1 VTDLS
6 SSGVLLPGIG
16 MGGYRSLFGLQSLGP
31 LRKVTLIAGQNNTGK
46 SNILR
51 FASLLLAQP
60 VPQFQWADE
69 PQPPG
74 PPLQLQMA
82 FPALTQESFERLNIP
97 DPASFISVFDSEV
110 FHPTDGDTVWLTYS
124 CEGANAGNRHWVLE
138 EQFLIDA
145 TTQASEGGLRPVVS
159 RASSALTG
167 TAGGPEGEDMR
178 RVLERIFPFAP
189 PAVETVGAFRQIV
202 EASPAE
208 VATPSVDDFSGRDLV
223 RRLARLANPSA
234 ERYAVDRARFDAIN
248 QFAQTVLEDRNVE
261 IRIAADQN
269 EIQVHQGSRVF
280 PLSSLGTGIHQVII
294 LATAATLLE
303 NTLVCIEEPEVFLHP
318 VLQRKL
324 VRYLSEVTTNQYLIA
339 THSAHMLDYERAC
352 VLHVTHDPGL
362 GTTVTRAQSLQAVA
376 DLCGDLGY
384 RPSDLIQA
392 NAVIWV
398 EGPSDRV
405 YMKHWLQMVAGDEF
419 IEGIHYS
426 VMFYGGSLLRYLTA
440 DDPSVA
446 DFISLRRLNRHS
458 AILIDSD
465 KKNSRARLGE
475 TKVRVMNEFARE
487 DMPGFAWVTDGRTI
501 ESYVPVETLAEAVGA
516 IHRRSSFEPPADK
529 WADPLQI
536 VNKEGMKVQA
546 DKVKIAR
553 DACERWPEGQLTAHL
568 RERVSE
574 VVDFIRTANG
584 SVGRLPHEPTRQ

>member
-1 VTDLS
+1 MTDLS
-6 SSGVLLPGIG
+6 PSGVLLPGIG

-51 FASLLLAQP
+51 FASLLLTTP

-74 PPLQLQMA
+74 PPLQLQLA
-82 FPALTQESFERLNIP
+82 YPLLTLERLESLNIS
-97 DPASFISVFDSEV
+97 DPASFMSVFDSKV
-110 FHPTDGDTVWLTYS
+110 FQPCDGDNVWLTYS
-124 CEGANAGNRHWVLE
+124 CEGAKAENRRWGLD

-145 TTQASEGGLRPVVS
+145 TAQAAEAGLGSVVN

-167 TAGGPEGEDMR
+167 TSGGPEGQDMR
-178 RVLERIFPFAP
+178 RVLEKMFPFAP
-189 PAVETVGAFRQIV
+189 PAVETVGAFRQIA
-202 EASPAE
+202 EASPSDL
-208 VATPSVDDFSGRDLV
+208 ATSSVEDFSGRDLV

-234 ERYAVDRARFDAIN
+234 ERYALDRARFDAIN
-248 QFAQTVLEDRNVE
+248 QFAQTVLQDNDVE

-294 LATAATLLE
+294 LATAASLLE

-352 VLHVTHDPGL
+352 VLHVTHDPVL
-362 GTTVTRAQSLQAVA
+362 GTSVTRAQSLQAVS

-405 YMKHWLQMVAGDEF
+405 YMNHWLQMVAGDEF

-440 DDPSVA
+440 DDPSVG

-465 KKNSRARLGE
+465 KKNSRARLNE
-475 TKVRVMNEFARE
+475 TKVRVINEFARQ

-501 ESYVPVETLAEAVGA
+501 ESYVPIETLTEAIGA
-516 IHRRSSFEPPADK
+516 IHRRSRYEAPADK

-536 VNKEGMKVQA
+536 VGKEGNSVQA

-553 DACERWPEGQLTAHL
+553 DACERWPGGQLTANL
-568 RERVSE
+568 REQVSR

-584 SVGRLPHEPTRQ
+584 SVGRLPHEPARP